1 MHSTS
6 TSTTSLLDTVTL
18 RFRVWLARVTFGVI
32 CFFQAMRS
40 DPPEYTK
47 FLPQRRFTIQSTS
60 SPRKN
65 QYSCLR
71 AQKFRQSKTISSAP
85 QLSWYGPTIDQCS
98 GFMLDSMHGT
108 DADFCRMISDQTGAI
123 VLDCGYAKGPEY
135 PFPAAPNDVKDAIE
149 YALANTEGYFDTSRI
164 TISGFSAGGALA
176 ITANASLPKGTLK
189 GALLILGVTFVLK
202 PAPIIAIIAIY
213 PSVDLSL
220 KYAIEHPP
228 VMSEGNVNSFPS
240 SFTEMARDSYIP
252 PGTDMKD
259 PRLSPVNVPISLL
272 PEHILLVVCEE
283 DSLRDDAVEYG
294 RRLKAEGVK
303 VIVKEMK
310 RIVHYWDKWAKIGED
325 SLTGI
330 AKREAYQA
338 SIDMLNLVFKSY

>member
-60 SPRKN
+60 SPRKIN
-65 QYSCLR
+65 IHVYEPKSFDKAKQYPVHLN
-71 AQKFRQSKTISSAP
+71 FH
-85 QLSWYGPTIDQCS
+85 GS

-164 TISGFSAGGALA
+164 TISGFSAAGALA

-272 PEHILLVVCEE
+272 PEHILLIVCEE

-294 RRLKAEGVK
+294 RRLKVEGVK